1 MPGGKIDHSMDLA
14 CGLDDQA
21 EDMTLDTVSRAS
33 QRTAQLLLLR
43 AIAVYTVVG
52 LAAGLFYREF
62 TKANGY
68 PEGLMGQLGL
78 AHTHILTLGFIVLLI
93 VLALEKVFTLSASRL
108 FRWFF
113 WIYNAGVVLTA
124 AMLIW
129 HGMLQVQDLES
140 SKMIA
145 GIAGVGHMLVGAGF
159 VLLLLSL
166 RTAIR
171 RESVAQVSARRES
184 ARLD

>member
-1 MPGGKIDHSMDLA
+1 MPGGKIDHSMDPVR
-14 CGLDDQA
+14 GRDDQA
-21 EDMTLDTVSRAS
+21 EDMTVDTESRITSRA
-33 QRTAQLLLLR
+33 QRAAQLLLLR
-43 AIAVYTVVG
+43 AVAVYTFVG

-78 AHTHILTLGFIVLLI
+78 AHTHILTLGLIVLLI
-93 VLALEKVFTLSASRL
+93 VLALEKVFSLSASRL

-113 WIYNAGVVLTA
+113 WTYNAGVALTA
-124 AMLIW
+124 AMLVW

-145 GIAGVGHMLVGAGF
+145 GIAGLGHMLVGAGL

-171 RESVAQVSARRES
+171 LGPIAAEPARQGS
-184 ARLD
+184 

>member
-1 MPGGKIDHSMDLA
+1 
-14 CGLDDQA
+14 
-21 EDMTLDTVSRAS
+21 MTSETVSAPRS
-33 QRTAQLLLLR
+33 VSRSAQLLLLR
-43 AIAVYTVVG
+43 TIAVYTVVG

-78 AHTHILTLGFIVLLI
+78 AHTHILTLGMIVLLI
-93 VLALEKVFTLSASRL
+93 VLALEKVFALSSSRL

-113 WIYNAGVVLTA
+113 WIYNVGVVLTS

-129 HGMLQVQDLES
+129 HGMLQVLSLES

-145 GIAGVGHMLVGAGF
+145 GIAGLGHMLVGAGF
-159 VLLLLSL
+159 VLLLLTI

-171 RESVAQVSARRES
+171 REPVES
-184 ARLD
+184 QL

>member
-1 MPGGKIDHSMDLA
+1 
-14 CGLDDQA
+14 
-21 EDMTLDTVSRAS
+21 MTHDTVSRTAS
-33 QRTAQLLLLR
+33 RSAQLLLLR
-43 AIAVYTVVG
+43 AIAVYTAAG

-62 TKANGY
+62 TKANGH

-78 AHTHILTLGFIVLLI
+78 AHTHILTLGFIALLI
-93 VLALEKVFTLSASRL
+93 VLALEKVFALSASGL

-113 WIYNAGVVLTA
+113 WIYNAGVVLTS
-124 AMLIW
+124 AMLVW
-129 HGMLQVQDLES
+129 HGMLQVQELES

-145 GIAGVGHMLVGAGF
+145 GIAGVGHMLVGAGL

-171 RESVAQVSARRES
+171 RA
-184 ARLD
+184 

>member
-1 MPGGKIDHSMDLA
+1 
-14 CGLDDQA
+14 
-21 EDMTLDTVSRAS
+21 MTTDTSITTTTRAVS
-33 QRTAQLLLLR
+33 RTAQLQLLSSVT
-43 AIAVYTVVG
+43 AYTVLG

-78 AHTHILTLGFIVLLI
+78 AHTHILTLGMIVLLI
-93 VLALEKVFTLSASRL
+93 VLALERSFSLSSSRL

-113 WIYNAGVVLTA
+113 WIYNAGVVLTSS
-124 AMLIW
+124 MLVW
-129 HGMLQVQDLES
+129 HGMLQVQSLES

-145 GIAGVGHMLVGAGF
+145 GLAGLGHMLVGAGF

-166 RTAIR
+166 FSRIR
-171 RESVAQVSARRES
+171 DEK
-184 ARLD
+184 

>member
-1 MPGGKIDHSMDLA
+1 MPEGKIDHSMDPVR
-14 CGLDDQA
+14 GRGDQA
-21 EDMTLDTVSRAS
+21 EDMTLDTITRTAS
-33 QRTAQLLLLR
+33 RTAQLLLLR
-43 AIAVYTVVG
+43 AIAVYTVIG

-78 AHTHILTLGFIVLLI
+78 AHTHILTLGLIVLLI

-113 WIYNAGVVLTA
+113 WIYNAGVALTA
-124 AMLIW
+124 AMLVW

-145 GIAGVGHMLVGAGF
+145 GIAGVGHMLVGAGL

-171 RESVAQVSARRES
+171 RA
-184 ARLD
+184 

>member
-1 MPGGKIDHSMDLA
+1 MRGMKIDHSMDPP
-14 CGLDDQA
+14 CDRDEQDGI
-21 EDMTLDTVSRAS
+21 MTSETLPV
-33 QRTAQLLLLR
+33 QRSAQLLLLR
-43 AIAVYTVVG
+43 AVTVYTVTG

-68 PEGLMGQLGL
+68 PDGLMGQLGL
-78 AHTHILTLGFIVLLI
+78 AHTHILTLGMIVLLI
-93 VLALEKVFTLSASRL
+93 ALALENVFSLSMSRL

-113 WIYNAGVVLTA
+113 WIYNAGVVLTS
-124 AMLIW
+124 AMLGW
-129 HGMLQVQDLES
+129 HGVLQVQGLES

-159 VLLLLSL
+159 ILLLLSV

-171 RESVAQVSARRES
+171 RTPARQEVPQVSQA
-184 ARLD
+184 A